1 MALKVR
7 SDVLP
12 YWTEVDSTYFTRA
25 SKLVSAVSAFPV
37 QYNKAVVGRNAF
49 AHESGIHQDGML
61 KNVETYEI
69 MQARKVGLSKST
81 LSLGKL
87 SGRAAFRDKLKQLGY
102 DLGDN
107 AFQDAFRRFKDLAD
121 KKKLVFD
128 EDIEAL
134 VDQEV
139 ATQTDRIKVVSLE
152 VTAGTGGPAKA
163 SITLEVDGKP
173 ETRSATGD
181 GPVDAVFKAIKAV
194 VPHEARLPLYQVMAV
209 TEGTDAQA
217 EVMVRLEESGKTV
230 TGRGADTDTL
240 VASARAYV
248 TALNKLMMKRMRG
261 PNAQAMTS

>member
-1 MALKVR
+1 M
-7 SDVLP
+7 LP
-12 YWTEVDSTYFTRA
+12 YWCEVDSTNFTRA
-25 SKLVSAVSAFPV
+25 SKLVASVAAFPV

-69 MQARKVGLSKST
+69 MTPESVGLSKST

-102 DLGDN
+102 ELGDN

-139 ATQTDRIKVVSLE
+139 ATQYR
-152 VTAGTGGPAKA
+152 
-163 SITLEVDGKP
+163 
-173 ETRSATGD
+173 
-181 GPVDAVFKAIKAV
+181 
-194 VPHEARLPLYQVMAV
+194 PHQ
-209 TEGTDAQA
+209 
-217 EVMVRLEESGKTV
+217 
-230 TGRGADTDTL
+230 GRGAAGHRRHRRPAEGDHH
-240 VASARAYV
+240 ARGRRPPGDARSDRRRSGRRDLQGHQGDRAARGAPA
-248 TALNKLMMKRMRG
+248 ALPGDGRHRRHRRAGRG
-261 PNAQAMTS
+261 DGAARGERQGR

>member
-1 MALKVR
+1 MNVR
-7 SDVLP
+7 ADILP
-12 YWTEVDSTYFTRA
+12 WWTEVDATKFVRA

-69 MQARKVGLSKST
+69 MKPESVGLSKST

-87 SGRAAFRDKLKQLGY
+87 SGRAAFKDKLKQLGY
-102 DLGDN
+102 ELGDN
-107 AFQDAFRRFKDLAD
+107 AFQDAFKRFKDLAD

-134 VDQEV
+134 VDQEMSS
-139 ATQTDRIKVVSLE
+139 QYDRIRVIDLAVI
-152 VTAGTGGPAKA
+152 AGTKGPQKA
-163 SITLEVDGKP
+163 TITLEVDGKP
-173 ETRSATGD
+173 ITRESGGD
-181 GPVDAVFKAIKAV
+181 GPVDAIFQAIKAI

-217 EVMVRLEESGKTV
+217 EVMVRLEENGKQV
-230 TGRGADTDTL
+230 TGRGADTDTM

-248 TALNKLMMKRMRG
+248 AALNKLLVKRQRG
-261 PNAQAMTS
+261 PNAQSMAS